1 MIVKSQIEI
10 QKTALNFSH
19 IALFLL
25 LLDLIFVMPIA
36 KNIGPLILLLLTLF
50 AFIKYS
56 TIKISKIFYVVAI
69 GYGLILVY
77 SYGNPVLH
85 IEFKYHMTFFLVFI
99 LLFQIMRE
107 KEYSLEI
114 FFKYSYILSII
125 VFSLYIAFFLNFLPN
140 PYRDEDTPLYVAFR
154 VSGPPL
160 GIFLFLPFLYSM
172 SNFPK
177 TNYYQNRLYISFVLG
192 LVACALSGSNQ
203 SFVLHVLFYAFAILK
218 PSMKNITVII
228 LVFAMSI
235 LLAPKLLSEAH
246 LDKISQIANPL
257 ESRTVMTRLN
267 DLSYAYNQMIIKDE
281 NIVFGEGIGITTE
294 VLRTSWDGNWSE
306 YREFLEIDNGFFYV
320 FHRLGIIGLIAYIG
334 VIFYLIYRFGTVR
347 NKLMYFSFFLV
358 TNLLSVHF
366 FTHVFSAFLTYFLIR
381 KSN

>member
-1 MIVKSQIEI
+1 M
-10 QKTALNFSH
+10 QKTSLNFSH
-19 IALFLL
+19 IALFFV
-25 LLDLIFVMPIA
+25 LLDLTFIMPIA
-36 KNIGPLILLLLTLF
+36 KNLGPLILLLLTLF
-50 AFIKYS
+50 SFVNYLK
-56 TIKISKIFYVVAI
+56 IKISKIFYVVAI
-69 GYGLILVY
+69 GYTLILAY

-85 IEFKYHMTFFLVFI
+85 IEFKHHMTFFLVFV

-125 VFSLYIAFFLNFLPN
+125 VFAFYIAFFLNLLPN
-140 PYRDEDTPLYVAFR
+140 PYRGEDMPFYVAFR

-192 LVACALSGSNQ
+192 LIACALSGSNQ

-218 PSMKNITVII
+218 PSIKNIAIVIF
-228 LVFAMSI
+228 VFIMSI
-235 LLAPKLLSEAH
+235 FLAPKLLSEAH
-246 LDKISQIANPL
+246 LDKLSQIANPL
-257 ESRTVMTRLN
+257 ESQTVITRLN
-267 DLSYAYNQMIIKDE
+267 DFSYAYDQMIKKDE
-281 NIVFGEGIGITTE
+281 NLIFGEGIGITTE
-294 VLRTSWDGNWSE
+294 VLRSSWDGNWSE

-320 FHRLGIIGLIAYIG
+320 FHRLGIVGLIVYIG
-334 VIFYLIYRFGTVR
+334 VIFYLIHRFGTVR

-366 FTHVFSAFLTYFLIR
+366 FTHIFSAFLTYLLTR
-381 KSN
+381 RSK